1 MFAPA
6 SRQAPRSSQP
16 ACPGLLSPEQPYG
29 SITLPLLHSS
39 SLRLTPDQFAELC
52 QANPDAVLELAAD
65 GSLIC
70 MTPTGS
76 ETGARNADLAFQIQ
90 AWARATGSWKGFDS
104 SSGFRLP
111 DNSVLSPDASLVGL
125 DRWQA
130 LSAEQRRGFAPLCPD
145 LVVELASISGASPS
159 HEGPRGL
166 TALRHKMDAYQRNGA
181 RLGWL
186 LIPAERAVEI
196 WEPLADSP
204 AQPRRL
210 EAASRLDGDPHFPG
224 LAVDLEEIWAG

>member
-1 MFAPA
+1 MLAPPRPLEIPSGEEGGAGLPELLNLPA
-6 SRQAPRSSQP
+6 SLCA
-16 ACPGLLSPEQPYG
+16 GLRFTPE
-29 SITLPLLHSS
+29 
-39 SLRLTPDQFAELC
+39 QFAELC
-52 QANPDAVLELAAD
+52 QANPEAVLELAAD
-65 GSLIC
+65 GSLIL

-76 ETGARNADLAFQIQ
+76 DTGARNGELLFQIKT
-90 AWARATGSWKGFDS
+90 WARATGGWKAFDS
-104 SSGFRLP
+104 STGFRLP
-111 DNSVLSPDASLVGL
+111 DDSVLSPDASLVAL

-145 LVVELASISGASPS
+145 LVVELASPS
-159 HEGPRGL
+159 DEGPRGL
-166 TALRHKMDAYQRNGA
+166 TALRQKMAAYQRNGA
-181 RLGWL
+181 CLGWL

-224 LAVDLEEIWAG
+224 LAIDLEEIWAG

>member
-6 SRQAPRSSQP
+6 SRQAPPSSQP
-16 ACPGLLSPEQPYG
+16 ACPGLLSPEQPFG

-130 LSAEQRRGFAPLCPD
+130 LSTEQRRGFAPLCPD
-145 LVVELASISGASPS
+145 LVVELASPS
-159 HEGPRGL
+159 DEGPRGI
-166 TALRHKMDAYQRNGA
+166 TALRQKMAAYQRNGA

-186 LIPAERAVEI
+186 LIPTERAVEI
-196 WEPLADSP
+196 WEPLAAPP
-204 AQPRRL
+204 AQLRRL
-210 EAASRLDGDPHFPG
+210 EAATHLDADPHFPG
-224 LAVDLEEIWAG
+224 LVINLEEIWAG

>member
-1 MFAPA
+1 MLAPA
-6 SRQAPRSSQP
+6 SRHAPPSSQP
-16 ACPGLLSPEQPYG
+16 ACPGLLSPEQPFG

-70 MTPTGS
+70 ITPTGS
-76 ETGARNADLAFQIQ
+76 ETGARNADLTFQIQ
-90 AWARATGSWKGFDS
+90 AWARATGNWKAFDS
-104 SSGFRLP
+104 SAGFRLP

-145 LVVELASISGASPS
+145 LVVELASPS
-159 HEGPRGL
+159 HEGRRRL
-166 TALRHKMDAYQRNGA
+166 TALRQKMAAYQRNGA

-186 LIPAERAVEI
+186 LIQEERAVEI